1 MEYSDID
8 YINEI
13 LYYVME
19 LSHHIRKSKT
29 LNEEVVQELLTLNI
43 QLMDILELYLSDKYD
58 Y

>member
-19 LSHHIRKSKT
+19 LSHRIRKRKN

-43 QLMDILELYLSDKYD
+43 QLMDILELYLSDKYE

>member
-1 MEYSDID
+1 MEYPDID

-19 LSHHIRKSKT
+19 LSHRIRKRKN

-43 QLMDILELYLSDKYD
+43 QLMDILELYLSDKYE

>member
-19 LSHHIRKSKT
+19 LSHHIRKRKT
-29 LNEEVVQELLTLNI
+29 LNEEAVQELLTLNI

>member
-1 MEYSDID
+1 MEYPDID

-19 LSHHIRKSKT
+19 LSHRIRKRKN

-43 QLMDILELYLSDKYD
+43 QLMNILELYLSDKYE